1 MKSRLPAALAEDDEY
16 DLTPMI
22 DIVFLLLIY
31 FMVTTAL
38 IKEEADMGIKL
49 PANVPPPPNADL
61 PQEQVVEILA
71 SGEVRLNG
79 ARMDGMDS
87 RMMPDLTRTLQR
99 LKAAND
105 RGGFK
110 TSVTIIADADSLH
123 QRSIDVL
130 NACASADIKFV
141 MFAGE

>member
-1 MKSRLPAALAEDDEY
+1 MKSQPPAALADDDEY

-38 IKEEADMGIKL
+38 VKEEADMSIKL
-49 PANVPPPPNADL
+49 PANVPAQPDADL
-61 PQEQVVEILA
+61 PVEQVVEIMA

-79 ARMDGMDS
+79 ARMDGIDS
-87 RMMPDLTRTLQR
+87 RMMPELTRTLAR

-130 NACASADIKFV
+130 NACASADVKMV
-141 MFAGE
+141 MFAAE